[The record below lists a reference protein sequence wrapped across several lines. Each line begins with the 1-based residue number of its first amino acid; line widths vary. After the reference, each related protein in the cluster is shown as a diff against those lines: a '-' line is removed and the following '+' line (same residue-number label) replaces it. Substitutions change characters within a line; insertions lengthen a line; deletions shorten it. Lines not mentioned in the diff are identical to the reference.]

1 MVEPTKRFTNRVQN
15 YLRYR
20 PSYPRA
26 IISLLELECGLNS
39 ASVVADMGSGT
50 GFLSEL
56 FLENGNTVFGVEP
69 NAEMR
74 AAGEQILAKYSKFRS
89 IDASA
94 EDTGLADHSIDFIT
108 AGQSFHWFDRKAARA
123 EFQRILKPDGWIA
136 IIWNG
141 FQSGKSEVI
150 DGYTDVLAR
159 YGTDYKAVGC
169 EIADTHVDSFF
180 EPGAFRNARFAF
192 QQVLDFEG
200 YKGRVLSASYAPEPG
215 HPNFAPLVAEVER
228 IFNANK
234 HDGKIT
240 FDYDTEMYYG
250 QFCVK

>member
-1 MVEPTKRFTNRVQN
+1 MIEPTKRFTNRVQN

-20 PSYPRA
+20 PSYPPE
-26 IISLLELECGLNS
+26 IIPLLESECGLNS
-39 ASVVADMGSGT
+39 TSIIADIGSGT

-56 FLENGNTVFGVEP
+56 FLKNGNTVLGVEP

-94 EDTGLADHSIDFIT
+94 ENTGLADDSVDFIT
-108 AGQSFHWFDRKAARA
+108 AAQSFHWFDRGAARV

-141 FQSGKSEVI
+141 FQSGKSAVT
-150 DGYTDVLAR
+150 DGYQDVLTR

-169 EIADTHVDSFF
+169 EIADTHVETFF
-180 EPGAFRNARFAF
+180 EPGAFKTARFKF
-192 QQVLDFEG
+192 QQLLDFEG
-200 YKGRVLSASYAPEPG
+200 LKGRVLSASYAPEPG
-215 HPNFAPLVAEVER
+215 HPNFAPLVAELER
-228 IFNANK
+228 VFEANQN
-234 HDGKIT
+234 DGKVT